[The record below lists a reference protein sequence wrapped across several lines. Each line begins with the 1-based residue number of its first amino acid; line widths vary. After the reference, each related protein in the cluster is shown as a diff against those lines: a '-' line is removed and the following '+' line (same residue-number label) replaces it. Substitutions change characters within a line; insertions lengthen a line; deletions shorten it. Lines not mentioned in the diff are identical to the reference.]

1 MPWKPEYNT
10 KMGPKTP
17 TAKAQM
23 LQALAD
29 QPDDSSYEE
38 LLRELAFV
46 CMVERG
52 LADATAGRTITH
64 DEMKRTLESWRR

>member
-1 MPWKPEYNT
+1 
-10 KMGPKTP
+10 MGPNAP

-23 LQALAD
+23 LQTLAD
-29 QPDDSSYEE
+29 QPDDSSFEE

-52 LADATAGRTITH
+52 LADAAADRTITH
-64 DEMKRTLESWRR
+64 DEMKRTIESWRR